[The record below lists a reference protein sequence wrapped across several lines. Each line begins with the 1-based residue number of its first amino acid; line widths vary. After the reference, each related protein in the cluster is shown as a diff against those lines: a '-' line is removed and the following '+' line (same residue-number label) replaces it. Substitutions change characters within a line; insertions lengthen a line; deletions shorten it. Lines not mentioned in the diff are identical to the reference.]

1 MPDNQNIEQYFKDNN
16 IDLKDIRNLK
26 LLLQQNN
33 DLLESGLRSNNSTN
47 FRNLCIFNA
56 QDSLD
61 ATYPMYLHFNIISDT
76 VKIVSV
82 KLSFWLLPFR
92 AYDTTDTEEAA
103 ATSSTQAEQTSSSVA
118 EATPTSSSVSTPSG
132 GGATSEA
139 PSAHPGN
146 IAVGVVSNVVR
157 NDATGYKL
165 LTDAG
170 YTTLDTHVHDTPNHV
185 HPAHT
190 HTVTVAAHSHT
201 VAAHSHTVPAHTHGL
216 TFGIYEENNSPTIGF
231 QISSDNGL
239 TYGDILGQFT
249 TDEVNLEIKDY
260 VTAVGSY
267 IIKFTSSARARVSAQ
282 LTAKIDIKALNP
294 SSMIFIS

>member
-61 ATYPMYLHFNIISDT
+61 VKYPMYLHFNIISDT

-92 AYDTTDTEEAA
+92 AYDTTSAN
-103 ATSSTQAEQTSSSVA
+103 
-118 EATPTSSSVSTPSG
+118 G
-132 GGATSEA
+132 GGATEGAAKNGSLNGL
-139 PSAHPGN
+139 SADTCGPDTDNIIKTSQTGN
-146 IAVGVVSNVVR
+146 FLF
-157 NDATGYKL
+157 KL
-165 LTDAG
+165 ESWTILAD
-170 YTTLDTHVHDTPNHV
+170 
-185 HPAHT
+185 HT
-190 HTVTVAAHSHT
+190 HS
-201 VAAHSHTVPAHTHGL
+201 VPAHNHAL
-216 TFGIYEENNSPTIGF
+216 AFGIYEENNSPTIGF

-260 VTAVGSY
+260 VTQVGSY
-267 IIKFTSSARARVSAQ
+267 IIKFTSSARGRLSAQ
-282 LTAKIDIKALNP
+282 LSCKLDIKAR
-294 SSMIFIS
+294 